1 MQLQFTQYFDEAYRA
16 FGDRDA
22 TEVDAMLDRLE
33 VEHEQPHMRNV
44 ITVGS
49 VALFATP
56 RFEGPGG
63 TYRITWQ
70 YDESGQPTIITCV
83 TVAKADRKYPT

>member
-1 MQLQFTQYFDEAYRA
+1 VQLQFTQYFDESYWAL
-16 FGDRDA
+16 GDRDA

-33 VEHEQPHMRNV
+33 DEHEQPHMRNV
-44 ITVGS
+44 IRVGS

-70 YDESGQPTIITCV
+70 YDETKEPTVISCV
-83 TVAKADRKYPT
+83 TVAKPDRRYPI